1 MSTSCAN
8 VKTLCKLSKR
18 LAACTVCVQCIS
30 RFLHECGW
38 MDAQGWEQGNNGF
51 RGRAL
56 EDGGSHKELAFRI
69 FQILPRTLPLGFTR
83 QWQRLILTNEHQ
95 V

>member
-1 MSTSCAN
+1 
-8 VKTLCKLSKR
+8 
-18 LAACTVCVQCIS
+18 
-30 RFLHECGW
+30 

-51 RGRAL
+51 RGGAL